1 MLEFK
6 SVIANSHGRQCVNV
20 FEIFSHVKDGYN
32 GNRVH
37 ERIVESAT
45 WWRLMGM

>member
-6 SVIANSHGRQCVNV
+6 SVIPNSHGRSCVNV

-37 ERIVESAT
+37 ERIESAT
-45 WWRLMGM
+45 WWCLMGM